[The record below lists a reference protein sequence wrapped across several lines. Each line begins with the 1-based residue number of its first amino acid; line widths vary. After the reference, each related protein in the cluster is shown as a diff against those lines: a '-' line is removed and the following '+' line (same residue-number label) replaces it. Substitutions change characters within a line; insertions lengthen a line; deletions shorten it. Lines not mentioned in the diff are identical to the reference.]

1 MINEIV
7 LAAAGAVLLV
17 ASFVALHSFKQREIS
32 CRTVAAFL
40 IGAGGAW
47 CVARAAHGVPVS
59 PLDLVLPV
67 GVALWVVSAGW
78 RYRNQDIREL
88 FQ

>member
-1 MINEIV
+1 MVNEII
-7 LAAAGAVLLV
+7 LAAAGCIMLV
-17 ASFVALHSFKQREIS
+17 AAFVALHSFRQREIS

-47 CVARAAHGVPVS
+47 CIARAAHGVPV
-59 PLDLVLPV
+59 PALDLALPV
-67 GVALWVVSAGW
+67 GVALWAISTGW

-88 FQ
+88 FN

>member
-7 LAAAGAVLLV
+7 LAAAGSTMLV
-17 ASFVALHSFKQREIS
+17 AAFVALHLSRQREVS

-47 CVARAAHGVPVS
+47 CVARAAHGVAVS
-59 PLDLVLPV
+59 PLELMLPV
-67 GVALWVVSAGW
+67 GVALWAVSSGW
-78 RYRNQDIREL
+78 KYRNKDINEV
-88 FQ
+88 FH